1 MNAPYSKKTSRST
14 VGGYFPQKQ
23 PYAIEVIRRTFLRSI
38 ERGILEVSIYYSS
51 SELADLDRQCEY
63 CDIFYLYGQVNKALT
78 ICRSFGR
85 RRFTGDHD
93 VWARLAH
100 MLFLRARICRQ
111 RNRLAEWRRCMK
123 RIRKIEGYSYG
134 LLVSRLED
142 SRNGV
147 KEFRSN
153 PDIEMRMVTQIGL
166 FFSLYVLIEVALWEG
181 FDVDAY
187 EEEVKSNAESF
198 LTLTIPMV
206 DSIAMGMSI

>member
-1 MNAPYSKKTSRST
+1 
-14 VGGYFPQKQ
+14 
-23 PYAIEVIRRTFLRSI
+23 
-38 ERGILEVSIYYSS
+38 
-51 SELADLDRQCEY
+51 
-63 CDIFYLYGQVNKALT
+63 
-78 ICRSFGR
+78 
-85 RRFTGDHD
+85 
-93 VWARLAH
+93 
-100 MLFLRARICRQ
+100 
-111 RNRLAEWRRCMK
+111 MK